1 MEAGWSDRLRRVDPR
16 IWDALLAVVLLGLF
30 VFELALSDAVTRDAT
45 GTIALGYALAVVVAA
60 PLWWRRRAPLTVL
73 VVVALGDAALSL
85 LGYESASGLALMVA
99 LYTASSLRERG
110 PLALVIAPLFAL
122 SGTALLLDARNWVEV
137 LATVVVEGGI
147 PIAFGRVVF
156 NRRRRV
162 VRDREEA
169 AREAVSV
176 ERSRIARELHDIVA
190 HHMSVMVVQAAAA
203 RAVAGRDPAAADD
216 ALRQIETSGRAGLT
230 EMRRLLE
237 ILKSQER
244 GEERAPQPGLA
255 RLDELVDG
263 MRATGLSVE
272 TVVEGT
278 PHELP
283 PGVDLSAYRIV
294 QEALTNTLKHAGDAH
309 ARVLLRYEPGAIEI
323 EVADDGR
330 GAGNGETAGGG
341 QGLIGM
347 RERVQLFGG
356 TLDSGPRDGGGFV
369 VRARLPAL
377 DEATT

>member
-1 MEAGWSDRLRRVDPR
+1 
-16 IWDALLAVVLLGLF
+16 
-30 VFELALSDAVTRDAT
+30 
-45 GTIALGYALAVVVAA
+45 
-60 PLWWRRRAPLTVL
+60 
-73 VVVALGDAALSL
+73 
-85 LGYESASGLALMVA
+85 MVA

-341 QGLIGM
+341 RGLIGM